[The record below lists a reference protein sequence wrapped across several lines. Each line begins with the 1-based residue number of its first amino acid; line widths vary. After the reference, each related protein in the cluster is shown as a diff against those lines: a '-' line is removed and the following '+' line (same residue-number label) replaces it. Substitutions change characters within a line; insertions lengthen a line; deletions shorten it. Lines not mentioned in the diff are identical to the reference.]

1 MIHDTYILKQ
11 FIKLHICIGFL
22 HGQEKAAWVDIC
34 ANGFTSGEC
43 CHKSPADKDGVITSD
58 EGMEGHEYY
67 IDITTPRDYFDQ
79 HIHCLSYAFA
89 DPTHGY
95 QLATFET
102 RKENYCVAKYINKMY
117 PTSNFNFYIGLQA
130 DTSDYLKNAFFWDD
144 PMTGQLVDE
153 DAVVDPDAN
162 VPTFTN
168 WAYNAPNGLDCV
180 RMSTG
185 PSTATNG
192 LWNDVACNTLFFS
205 ICERYVKV

>member
-1 MIHDTYILKQ
+1 MIHDTYISEL
-11 FIKLHICIGFL
+11 FIQLHICIGFL

-34 ANGFTSGEC
+34 ANGFNVPNEC
-43 CHKSPADKDGVITSD
+43 CHKNLDAKTD
-58 EGMEGHEYY
+58 EGMEGHQYY

-79 HIHCLSYAFA
+79 HIHCLSYTFS

-102 RKENYCVAKYINKMY
+102 RKENYCVAKYINMMY
-117 PTSNFNFYIGLQA
+117 PSSNFNFYIGLQA

-144 PMTGQLVDE
+144 PMTGHVGALVP
-153 DAVVDPDAN
+153 ADPDAN

-192 LWNDVACNTLFFS
+192 LWNDVACNTRFFS
-205 ICERYVKV
+205 ICERYVKK

>member
-1 MIHDTYILKQ
+1 MIHDTYISEL
-11 FIKLHICIGFL
+11 FIQLHICIGFL

-34 ANGFTSGEC
+34 ANGFNVPNEC
-43 CHKSPADKDGVITSD
+43 CHKNLDAKTD

-79 HIHCLSYAFA
+79 HIHCLSYTFS

-102 RKENYCVAKYINKMY
+102 RKENYCVAKYINMMY
-117 PTSNFNFYIGLQA
+117 PSSNFNFYIGLQA

-144 PMTGQLVDE
+144 PMTGHVGALVP
-153 DAVVDPDAN
+153 ADPDAN

-168 WAYNAPNGLDCV
+168 WANNAPNGLDCV

-192 LWNDVACNTLFFS
+192 LWNDVACNTRFFS
-205 ICERYVKV
+205 ICERYVKK

>member
-1 MIHDTYILKQ
+1 MIHDTYISEL
-11 FIKLHICIGFL
+11 FIQLHICIGFL

-34 ANGFTSGEC
+34 ANGFNVPNEC
-43 CHKSPADKDGVITSD
+43 CHKNLDAKTD
-58 EGMEGHEYY
+58 EGMEGHQYY

-79 HIHCLSYAFA
+79 HIHCLSYTFS

-102 RKENYCVAKYINKMY
+102 RKENYCVAKYINMMY
-117 PTSNFNFYIGLQA
+117 PSSNFNFYIGLQA

-144 PMTGQLVDE
+144 PMTGHVGALVP
-153 DAVVDPDAN
+153 ADPDAN

-205 ICERYVKV
+205 ICERYVKK

>member
-1 MIHDTYILKQ
+1 MIHDTYISEL
-11 FIKLHICIGFL
+11 FILLHICIGFL

-43 CHKSPADKDGVITSD
+43 CHKSPADEDNVITTD
-58 EGMEGHEYY
+58 EGMEGHQYY

-79 HIHCLSYAFA
+79 HIHCLSYTFG
-89 DPTHGY
+89 DSTHGY

-102 RKENYCVAKYINKMY
+102 RKENYCVAKYINMMY

-144 PMTGQLVDE
+144 PMTGHVGALVP
-153 DAVVDPDAN
+153 ADPDAN

-205 ICERYVKV
+205 ICERYVKK